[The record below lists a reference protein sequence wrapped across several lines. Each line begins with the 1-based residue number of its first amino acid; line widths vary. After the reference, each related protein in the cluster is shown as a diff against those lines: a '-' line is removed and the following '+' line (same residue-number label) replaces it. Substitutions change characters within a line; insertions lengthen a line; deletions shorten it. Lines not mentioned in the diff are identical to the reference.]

1 MGWFILA
8 LLIAWLVMCL
18 ALVPLVLWLAQRVS
32 APRIPDVTRFL
43 ADVTRFFAY
52 VNARGTRADA
62 ALRHV

>member
-43 ADVTRFFAY
+43 AY